1 MAADGRVALVTGG
14 GRGIGLGISRRLA
27 SEGWRLAIC
36 GVRPQ
41 PAVEETLEDLRRQ
54 GAEVAYFQAN
64 IARTEDHGPLVD
76 GIRQRFGGL
85 HALVNNA
92 GVAPLERADILEA
105 GEESFDRL
113 IGTNLRGPYFLTQR
127 AARVMAEQAR
137 ADAGYRGGVVFV
149 TSISA
154 TVASVN
160 RGDYC
165 LSKAGLAMAARLW
178 AVRLAE
184 FGIPVYEVR
193 PGVIRTDMTSAVTEK
208 YDRLFAEGLAL
219 EPRWGTPE
227 DVGAAV
233 AALLRGDLPYATGQV
248 LTVDGGLTVPVL

>member
-1 MAADGRVALVTGG
+1 MAADWRVALVTGG

-36 GVRPQ
+36 GVRPEA
-41 PAVEETLEDLRRQ
+41 AVAETLEDLRRL
-54 GAEVAYFQAN
+54 GPEVAYFQAD

-76 GIRQRFGGL
+76 GIRRQFGGL

-113 IGTNLRGPYFLTQR
+113 MGINLRGPYFLTQR
-127 AARVMAEQAR
+127 VARLMAEQGPS
-137 ADAGYRGGVVFV
+137 DSGWRGCVVFV

-193 PGVIRTDMTSAVTEK
+193 PGVIRTDMTAAVTEK

-219 EPRWGTPE
+219 EHRWGTPE

-248 LTVDGGLTVPVL
+248 VTVDGGLTVPVL

>member
-1 MAADGRVALVTGG
+1 MMTDGRVALVTGG

-27 SEGWRLAIC
+27 AEGWRLAIC
-36 GVRPQ
+36 GVRTEDAAQ
-41 PAVEETLEDLRRQ
+41 PALADLRGM
-54 GAEVAYFQAN
+54 GADVAYFQAD
-64 IARTEDHGPLVD
+64 IAKSADHGRLID
-76 GIRQRFGGL
+76 GVRQRFGAL

-105 GEESFDRL
+105 GEDSFDRVL
-113 IGTNLRGPYFLTQR
+113 GINLRGPYFLTQR
-127 AARVMAEQAR
+127 AARLMADQAKS
-137 ADAGYRGGVVFV
+137 DPDFRGAVVFV

-154 TVASVN
+154 TVASVS

-193 PGVIRTDMTSAVTEK
+193 PGIISTDMTAAVSEK
-208 YDRLFAEGLAL
+208 YDRLLADGLAL
-219 EPRWGTPE
+219 ERRWGTPD
-227 DVGAAV
+227 DVGSVV

-248 LTVDGGLTVPVL
+248 VTVDGGMTVPVL

>member
-14 GRGIGLGISRRLA
+14 GRGIGFGISRRLA

-36 GVRPQ
+36 GVRPAA
-41 PAVEETLEDLRRQ
+41 AVEEALEDLRRL
-54 GAEVAYFQAN
+54 GTEIAYFQAD
-64 IARTEDHGPLVD
+64 IARTEDHGRLVD
-76 GIRQRFGGL
+76 GVRRQFGGL

-105 GEESFDRL
+105 GEQSFDRL

-127 AARVMAEQAR
+127 AARLMAEQSR
-137 ADAGYRGGVVFV
+137 SDPSYRGSVVFV

-154 TVASVN
+154 AVASVN

-193 PGVIRTDMTSAVTEK
+193 PGVIRTDMTAAVTEK

-219 EPRWGTPE
+219 DHRWGTPE
-227 DVGAAV
+227 DAV
-233 AALLRGDLPYATGQV
+233 TCPMRRDRFSPWMAD
-248 LTVDGGLTVPVL
+248 

>member
-1 MAADGRVALVTGG
+1 MTVDGRVALVTGG

-27 SEGWRLAIC
+27 AEGWRLAVC
-36 GVRPQ
+36 GVR
-41 PAVEETLEDLRRQ
+41 AEADVATTLAELRDM
-54 GAEVAYFQAN
+54 GSEVAYFRAD
-64 IARTEDHGPLVD
+64 IAATDSHEQLVE

-105 GEESFDRL
+105 GEDSFDRL

-127 AARVMAEQAR
+127 VARSLAEQAQ
-137 ADAGYRGGVVFV
+137 ADPGFRGGIVFV
-149 TSISA
+149 TSVSA

-184 FGIPVYEVR
+184 FGVPVYEVR
-193 PGVIRTDMTSAVTEK
+193 PGVIRTDMTAAVTEK
-208 YDRLFAEGLAL
+208 YDRMFAEGLAL
-219 EPRWGTPE
+219 ERRWGTPE

-248 LTVDGGLTVPVL
+248 VSVDGGLTVPVL